1 MPENKEQIVMWDVSV
16 ATIVKI
22 VGVLLFFTVAYLLR
36 DIFII
41 LMFAIVIASA
51 ITPFADW
58 VEKKKVPRILGV
70 GLLYLSIFVLVG
82 FLVSLVVPFVTGE
95 INQLI
100 PVEINGEFIA

>member
-1 MPENKEQIVMWDVSV
+1 MSDNGSEQQAMMWDVSV
-16 ATIVKI
+16 GTIVKV
-22 VGVLLFFTVAYLLR
+22 VGVLLFFVVAYLLR

-51 ITPFADW
+51 VTPFADW
-58 VEKKKVPRILGV
+58 VEKKKIPRILGV
-70 GLLYLSIFVLVG
+70 GFLYLSIFVLVG

-100 PVEINGEFIA
+100 QDLP